1 MAHGEIIGRER
12 EGISKVV
19 AGLPSAT
26 PFVVPE
32 GYFAHFP
39 ERLLEKIQEPVLFEG
54 LKNRTTLQAPPG
66 YFDTFPEYVLGL
78 ARLDAL
84 KSLPTYRVPKGYFE
98 GFPEKVLEKVQE
110 TESVDEE
117 LQRLS
122 PLLASLPKAYPGKV
136 PAGYFDTNI
145 PVLEF
150 RTQAGEAPVIA
161 LQGQRKRSVHPFL
174 AAAVTLGVV
183 LLSAIWGYKVSLE
196 PAPFRSGINLKT
208 PAQFNTA
215 LAKIS
220 DQAIVEYLKNNTDV
234 SDADLLAS
242 EVDDQQLPN
251 AEVPEG
257 AKAAQAQAQTTQE

>member
-1 MAHGEIIGRER
+1 
-12 EGISKVV
+12 V

-32 GYFAHFP
+32 GYFTHFP
-39 ERLLEKIQEPVLFEG
+39 ERMLEKIQEPVLFEG
-54 LKNRTTLQAPPG
+54 LKNAPTLQAPPG

-84 KSLPTYRVPKGYFE
+84 KDLPTFRVPKGYFE
-98 GFPEKVLEKVQE
+98 EFPEKVLEMAQASEFILEKLQE
-110 TESVDEE
+110 SESVDEE

-122 PLLASLPKAYPGKV
+122 PLLASLPRNYPGSL
-136 PAGYFDTNI
+136 PAGYSFVA
-145 PVLEF
+145 PAE
-150 RTQAGEAPVIA
+150 QAPVIA
-161 LQGQRKRSVHPFL
+161 LQPQRKRSVHPFL

-183 LLSAIWGYKVSLE
+183 LLSAVWGYKVSLE
-196 PAPFRSGINLKT
+196 PVGFRSGINLKT

-257 AKAAQAQAQTTQE
+257 AKAAQAQTTQE